1 MPKWI
6 WLTVCFIVCL
16 LLSSA
21 QAQDLTA
28 LVIEAGG
35 VAAHVKKGT
44 TQRLQLQVN
53 QTRLAGGDR
62 IITGPNSRVK
72 LLIEGKSGQPGGG
85 EPQQSTVE
93 IKAQSI
99 VEVSEL
105 FKDITSGAEN
115 VRIGVKRGE
124 VISNVRKIDTNS
136 ERFEV
141 QTPTAVAA
149 VRGTNFGTR
158 VFPAVQHGKFK
169 VTFRVNRGKVAI
181 LDPVSRTSR
190 RLLED
195 GDILDIEPNGA
206 MVESSIKSAPGG
218 GPGGGAEGGLEFDKD
233 RSKDQGDHDDDTG
246 TFPDRQEGEED
257 DTGGGKEP
265 GNHR

>member
-1 MPKWI
+1 MPKWV
-6 WLTVCFIVCL
+6 WLSGL
-16 LLSSA
+16 LAVFVLLPGVYA
-21 QAQDLTA
+21 EDLTA

-35 VAAHVKKGT
+35 IAAHVKKGS
-44 TQRLQLQVN
+44 TQRLQVQVN
-53 QTRLAGGDR
+53 QTRLAAGDR

-72 LLIEGKSGQPGGG
+72 LLIEGKEGQPGGG
-85 EPQQSTVE
+85 EPQQSTVD

-105 FKDITSGAEN
+105 FKDIASGAEN
-115 VRIGVKRGE
+115 IRIGIKRGE

-149 VRGTNFGTR
+149 VRGTNFGAR
-158 VFPAVQHGKFK
+158 VLPAVQHGKYK

-181 LDPVSRTSR
+181 LDPVTRSSR

-206 MVESSIKSAPGG
+206 MVESTIKSTQGS
-218 GPGGGAEGGLEFDKD
+218 GPGGGSEGGIEFDRNRGEGLDD
-233 RSKDQGDHDDDTG
+233 RDDDTG

-257 DTGGGKEP
+257 DTGGKDP
-265 GNHR
+265 GNYR